1 MANPYRVLGVPRD
14 AGDEAV
20 RDAYLS
26 LVRRFPPERAP
37 EAFQRVQA
45 AYAAHK
51 DERSRLRFRLFEP
64 ADGESLEEWMEEIRC
79 ETGSQRLSLEK
90 LRAAFRRR

>member
-37 EAFQRVQA
+37 ETFQRVQT
-45 AYAAHK
+45 AYAVLK

-64 ADGESLEEWMEEIRC
+64 ADGESIDEWIEEIRC
-79 ETGSQRLSLEK
+79 ETWKQRLSLEK